1 MFASARLDLCRK
13 LIKLLY
19 YSEFREQSVGLLL
32 GYIASRLGV
41 IIHAELATVL
51 SIDTPLLLL
60 LLLRLLTGALRAVRC
75 ALYPLRAVAH

>member
-1 MFASARLDLCRK
+1 
-13 LIKLLY
+13 
-19 YSEFREQSVGLLL
+19 
-32 GYIASRLGV
+32 LGV

-51 SIDTPLLLL
+51 SIDTLLLLLL

>member
-1 MFASARLDLCRK
+1 
-13 LIKLLY
+13 
-19 YSEFREQSVGLLL
+19 L

-51 SIDTPLLLL
+51 SIDTLLLLL

>member
-1 MFASARLDLCRK
+1 
-13 LIKLLY
+13 
-19 YSEFREQSVGLLL
+19 L

-51 SIDTPLLLL
+51 SIDTLLLLLL